1 VPNAIAMCGSDILS
15 GLERLADEGT
25 SVGNRVLVWDNEPRN
40 KQITNHLRRAIKAG
54 ERVVIWPRSLPKD
67 LNDMV
72 AAGHDVEALLLKH
85 TYRGLSAELEY
96 RQWTI

>member
-1 VPNAIAMCGSDILS
+1 MCGSDILS
-15 GLERLADEGT
+15 GLERLHESGATVD
-25 SVGNRVLVWDNEPRN
+25 NRVLVWDNEPRN
-40 KQITNHLRRAIKAG
+40 KQIAKHLQRAIKAG
-54 ERVVIWPRSLPKD
+54 ERVVIWPRALPKD